1 MPTQSKTE
9 SSEDHLKKY
18 LDNNDFNDGDN
29 NTHNNVKEVKKDNF
43 STQKDLSFLS
53 VDISELPCAPFYPAG
68 TTVFI
73 RAAQVSE
80 IQAFSVVDDTNFYDI
95 YEKVN
100 HMVQSCVF
108 VKLPNGD
115 RKPYS
120 NLIDGDRWYLLFII
134 RELTFQ
140 NGNDLHTEVKGL
152 KIPIKRGYF
161 DFHKMDEKLGRYY
174 DELSGKFIIQTKIGE
189 IELAP
194 PTLGLQKSFSD
205 YMLEQ
210 VQAKKDLDQSFLKI
224 IPYTMP
230 GRTSI
235 TKEGIEKKIME
246 FKSMDLNEFQFLN
259 SSVDKMLFGIKG
271 VKMLDENGVEVH
283 SGDIFPEGISRL
295 FVSPDAFDDFLI

>member
-18 LDNNDFNDGDN
+18 LNSNDFNDG
-29 NTHNNVKEVKKDNF
+29 NTNINEVKKEDNF
-43 STQKDLSFLS
+43 STQKDLAFLS
-53 VDISELPCAPFYPAG
+53 IDISELPCAPFYPAG
-68 TTVFI
+68 TTVYI
-73 RAAQVSE
+73 RPAKVSE

-108 VKLPNGD
+108 IKLPNGD

-120 NLIDGDRWYLLFII
+120 NLIDGDRWYLLFVI

-140 NGNDLHTEVKGL
+140 KGNDLHTEVEGL
-152 KIPIKRGYF
+152 KIPIKRGFF
-161 DFHKMDEKLGRYY
+161 DYHTMDQKLSKYY
-174 DELSGKFIIQTKIGE
+174 DQLSGRFIIPTKIGE

-205 YMLEQ
+205 YMVEQ

-224 IPYTMP
+224 IPYTLP
-230 GRTSI
+230 GRTHIS
-235 TKEGIEKKIME
+235 KEGIEKKILE
-246 FKSMDLNEFQFLN
+246 FKEMSNAEFQFLN
-259 SSVDKMLFGIKG
+259 SSVEKMLFGIKG

-295 FVSPDAFDDFLI
+295 FVLSDAFDDFLI